1 MSDGERRT
9 IVVTGAA
16 SGIGRA
22 TALLFARRGWFTG
35 LVDLD
40 ADGLAQTAAAI
51 AGPSFQARLDTTDL
65 AAWRA
70 ALDGFAHA
78 SGGRLDVLFN
88 CAGVLRVGWFAEM
101 APEAEAQML
110 RVNVLGTTT
119 GIRAALPLLE
129 RTPGACIVNMAS
141 SSIFFGVPEM
151 AMYSASKAAVA
162 ALTEALDLELEPL
175 GIRVCDVA
183 PPVVDTPLVRNQSQE
198 ARVYRTVRS
207 RMTPETVAEAVWKA
221 VHGRRLHS
229 ILAPGMGLVAAVV
242 KLSPRLG
249 RALMKR
255 LAIAP

>member
-1 MSDGERRT
+1 VSDGERRA

-35 LVDLD
+35 LFDLD
-40 ADGLAQTAAAI
+40 ADGLAATAAALD
-51 AGPSFQARLDTTDL
+51 GPSFQSRLDTTDL

-70 ALDGFAHA
+70 ALDAFGQA

-88 CAGVLRVGWFAEM
+88 CAGVLRVGWFEEM

-119 GIRAALPLLE
+119 GIRAALPLLR
-129 RTPGACIVNMAS
+129 RTPGACVVNMAS
-141 SSIFFGVPEM
+141 SSIFYGVPEM

-162 ALTEALDLELEPL
+162 ALTEALDLELERL

-183 PPVVDTPLVRNQSQE
+183 PPVVDTPLVRNQAQE
-198 ARVYRTVRS
+198 ATVYRTVRS
-207 RMTPETVAEAVWKA
+207 RMTAETVAAAVWKA
-221 VHGRRLHS
+221 VHGRKLHW
-229 ILAPGMGLVAAVV
+229 ILAPGMGLLAAAV

-249 RALMKR
+249 RVLMKR